1 MLLRS
6 KLGSSSMTTKD
17 LQIGGR
23 TKFISSALLLS
34 LQTKRLKGSPAT
46 DNHVTVQTNNAAA
59 LKILILS
66 VAFFLSLLPSPQ
78 SNCAD
83 ALPVGFNVWHG
94 ETLLNPPHCSLPY
107 EAQYLKS
114 KKDVCLIHKFITSQN
129 DALNERGHARI
140 WNADFRK
147 EVLIFENEFRWV
159 PLHPSPTGSPPTS
172 SRFLSYITLL
182 RWDGKPRRSLFVCFS
197 ISLAFSVS
205 LNAQT
210 PFIV

>member
-66 VAFFLSLLPSPQ
+66 VDFFSLFPSPR

-94 ETLLNPPHCSLPY
+94 ETLLNPPQCSLPY

-129 DALNERGHARI
+129 DALNERGHALI

-147 EVLIFENEFRWV
+147 EVLIFKMSLDGLPFT
-159 PLHPSPTGSPPTS
+159 PHPPA
-172 SRFLSYITLL
+172 RL
-182 RWDGKPRRSLFVCFS
+182 PRP
-197 ISLAFSVS
+197 LAFSVAS
-205 LNAQT
+205 LSLRLEAARLSLCLLRSFFSHT
-210 PFIV
+210 RKLLTHFIA

>member
-66 VAFFLSLLPSPQ
+66 VDFFSLFPSPQ

-129 DALNERGHARI
+129 DALNEGGHALI

-147 EVLIFENEFRWV
+147 EVLIFKMSLDGLPFT
-159 PLHPSPTGSPPTS
+159 PHPPT
-172 SRFLSYITLL
+172 RL
-182 RWDGKPRRSLFVCFS
+182 PRP
-197 ISLAFSVS
+197 LAFSVISIS
-205 LNAQT
+205 LLEMGGHGALSLSALLHQSHFLLYT
-210 PFIV
+210 DT

>member
-1 MLLRS
+1 
-6 KLGSSSMTTKD
+6 MTTKD

-34 LQTKRLKGSPAT
+34 RQTKRLKGSPAT

-66 VAFFLSLLPSPQ
+66 VDFFSLFPSPQ

-114 KKDVCLIHKFITSQN
+114 KKSVCLIHKCITSQN

-140 WNADFRK
+140 RNADFRK
-147 EVLIFENEFRWV
+147 EVLIFFLEMSLDGLPFT
-159 PLHPSPTGSPPTS
+159 PHPPA
-172 SRFLSYITLL
+172 R
-182 RWDGKPRRSLFVCFS
+182 PRHP
-197 ISLAFSVS
+197 AFSVVS
-205 LNAQT
+205 LSLLEMGGYSALCLLLFLSHFLPHLT
-210 PFIV
+210 HTHTVYFIA

>member
-66 VAFFLSLLPSPQ
+66 VDFFSLFPSPQ

-129 DALNERGHARI
+129 DALNERGHALI

-147 EVLIFENEFRWV
+147 EVLIFKMSLDGLPFTPH
-159 PLHPSPTGSPPTS
+159 PLLASHVLLLSQLYYSPS
-172 SRFLSYITLL
+172 L
-182 RWDGKPRRSLFVCFS
+182 R
-197 ISLAFSVS
+197 
-205 LNAQT
+205 
-210 PFIV
+210 